1 MKSRKILFLENVL
14 RWMAMLVLKQ
24 RKPTVVAITGSV
36 GKTSAKDAIYSVLS
50 AKFSVRE
57 NQKNYNNEIGIPLTI
72 IGAESGGRNVFKWL
86 WVFLR
91 WLLALILPGYP
102 KILVLELGID
112 RPGDMAHFMS
122 FIHPKVSVV
131 TNVSASHLEFF
142 STVERIA
149 KEKKC
154 FS

>member
-91 WLLALILPGYP
+91 WLLAFCQVIQKY
-102 KILVLELGID
+102 
-112 RPGDMAHFMS
+112 
-122 FIHPKVSVV
+122 
-131 TNVSASHLEFF
+131 
-142 STVERIA
+142 
-149 KEKKC
+149 
-154 FS
+154 